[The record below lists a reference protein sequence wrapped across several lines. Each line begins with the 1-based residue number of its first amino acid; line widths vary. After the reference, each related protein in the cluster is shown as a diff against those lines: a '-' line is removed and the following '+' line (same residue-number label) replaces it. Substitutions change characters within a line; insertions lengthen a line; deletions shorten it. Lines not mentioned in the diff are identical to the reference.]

1 MKGKNNMNGEF
12 LKNVRRDLEEKKNE
26 RERMSKLFVKKVLI
40 KNILILKMIVK

>member
-1 MKGKNNMNGEF
+1 MNGEF